1 MGADLPVV
9 EVDLGPGV
17 RAGFTTRVGGVSG
30 AGGVSVAGYGQL
42 NLGLEVGDDPRRVRA
57 NRETV
62 ARWLG
67 APVVFAHQVHG
78 AGVRIVARLPASGRA
93 VVGDG
98 DALVTRSVRLGVGVL
113 VADCV
118 PVLLADAASGI
129 VAAVHAGRRGLVAGV
144 VLRAVDEMVAE
155 GARLTQIVAVVGP
168 AICGACYEV
177 PAAMQAEVGAAVRD
191 TTSVTSWGTPAL
203 DLAAGAA
210 AQLRDR
216 GVRRVSRLN
225 MCTREDERFY
235 SHRRAEATHAVTGRF
250 AAVIRLLDPP
260 GTA

>member
-1 MGADLPVV
+1 MGADLPAL

-17 RAGFTTRVGGVSG
+17 RAAFTTR
-30 AGGVSVAGYGQL
+30 AGGISGGGYAQL

-57 NRETV
+57 NRDAL
-62 ARWLG
+62 ARWFG

-78 AGVRIVARLPASGRA
+78 AGVRIVARLPAAGQV

-98 DALVTRSVRLGVGVL
+98 DALVTRSTRLGVGVL

-118 PVLLADAASGI
+118 PVLLADAASGV

-155 GARLTQIVAVVGP
+155 GARLPQIAAVVGP

-177 PAAMQAEVGAAVRD
+177 PVAMQAQVASVVRE

-216 GVRRVSRLN
+216 GVRHVSRVN
-225 MCTREDERFY
+225 VCTREDDRFY
-235 SHRRAEATHAVTGRF
+235 SHRRAEATHGATGRF
-250 AAVIRLLDPP
+250 AGVIRLVVPP
-260 GTA
+260 ATA

>member
-1 MGADLPVV
+1 MGADLPVLD
-9 EVDLGPGV
+9 VDLGPGV
-17 RAGFTTRVGGVSG
+17 RAAFTTR
-30 AGGVSVAGYGQL
+30 AGGISGGGYAQL

-57 NRETV
+57 NRDAL
-62 ARWLG
+62 ARWFG

-78 AGVRIVARLPASGRA
+78 AGVRIVARLPVAGQV

-98 DALVTRSVRLGVGVL
+98 DALVTRSTRLGVGVL

-118 PVLLADAASGI
+118 PVLLADAASGV

-155 GARLTQIVAVVGP
+155 GARLPQIAAVVGP

-177 PAAMQAEVGAAVRD
+177 PAAMQAEVGSVVRE

-216 GVRRVSRLN
+216 GVRHVSRVN
-225 MCTREDERFY
+225 VCTREDDRFY
-235 SHRRAEATHAVTGRF
+235 SHRRAEATHGATGRF
-250 AAVIRLLDPP
+250 AGVIRLVVPP
-260 GTA
+260 ATA

>member
-1 MGADLPVV
+1 MGADLPVL
-9 EVDLGPGV
+9 EVDLGTGV
-17 RAGFTTRVGGVSG
+17 RAAFTTRVGGVSV
-30 AGGVSVAGYGQL
+30 GGYAQL

-57 NRETV
+57 NRDAV

-67 APVVFAHQVHG
+67 APVAFAHQVHG
-78 AGVRIVARLPASGRA
+78 AGVRIVSRLPAA
-93 VVGDG
+93 PQVVVGEG
-98 DALVTRSVRLGVGVL
+98 DALVTRSTRLGVGVL

-118 PVLLADAASGI
+118 PILLADVASGV

-155 GARLTQIVAVVGP
+155 GARLPQIAAVVGP

-177 PAAMQAEVGAAVRD
+177 PAAMQAEVGSVVRE

-216 GVRRVSRLN
+216 GVRHVSRVN
-225 MCTREDERFY
+225 VCTREDDRFY
-235 SHRRAEATHAVTGRF
+235 SHRRAGTTHGATGRF
-250 AAVIRLLDPP
+250 AGVIRLLEPP
-260 GTA
+260 ATA